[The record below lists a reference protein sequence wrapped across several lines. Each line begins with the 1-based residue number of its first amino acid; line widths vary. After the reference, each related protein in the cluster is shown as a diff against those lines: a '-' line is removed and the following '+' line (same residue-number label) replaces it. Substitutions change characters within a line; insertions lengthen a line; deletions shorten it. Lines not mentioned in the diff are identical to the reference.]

1 MSEEP
6 SRPGLDTL
14 ADYLEGLLSE
24 AENRE
29 VERWVTEDATTAE
42 LLHELERLPGLLAA
56 DPVGPMPPDVVA
68 RVDAALAES
77 VRAGGDR
84 AADAP
89 RGVEEKAGAVVVPL
103 RRRRWLAPALA
114 AAVTVSVVA
123 IGAQVVS
130 SVGPTG
136 GDDAQTSAG
145 RGTADRADDGHE
157 EAEGGN
163 VAPDS
168 ADGPTSDLRYSLGML
183 PPVRT
188 GTFATDVADA
198 LGNRRAGWLAGERA
212 ESDAGD
218 DARDSFFSAGCS
230 VELGAGRVLP
240 IRLDGELAVLLLRR
254 IPGAPGRREALA
266 YPARCGDLEAQPSP
280 QPLVRAV
287 VTLP

>member
-1 MSEEP
+1 
-6 SRPGLDTL
+6 
-14 ADYLEGLLSE
+14 
-24 AENRE
+24 
-29 VERWVTEDATTAE
+29 
-42 LLHELERLPGLLAA
+42 
-56 DPVGPMPPDVVA
+56 MPPDVVA